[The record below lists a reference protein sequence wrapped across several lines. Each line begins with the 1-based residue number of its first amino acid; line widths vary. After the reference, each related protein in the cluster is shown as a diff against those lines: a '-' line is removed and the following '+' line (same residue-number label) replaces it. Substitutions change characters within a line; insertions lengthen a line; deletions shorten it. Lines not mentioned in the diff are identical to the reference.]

1 MRGNAGKASN
11 VGKVSNA
18 GNAEMTASGK
28 SRPTAGGRGQNL
40 AARANGVIAAAAA
53 HASGRAE
60 PTRAAGP
67 TRGRAAARA
76 TEATRARAATRATEP
91 IRPRAETPAT
101 EATRASAA
109 APASEA
115 TPASETSRALDDRWY
130 AALQARDPRFDGV
143 FFVGVSTTG
152 IYCRPVCVARTPGR
166 DRCAFFTDAAQA
178 ERAGYR
184 ACFRCRPESAPGA
197 APVDA
202 RSRLVRAALARVD
215 AGFLNDGTIE
225 ALAQALGVTDRH
237 LRRVVVEQVGASLVE
252 IAQSR
257 RLAMARRLLADS
269 GLSVAAIAFASGFR
283 SVRRFNALFAQ
294 RYGRAPSRWRRAGT
308 APGTGSNAGR
318 AARPTRMPWSRPPGE
333 GPDLFAGAGAL
344 SLRLSFR
351 QPFHWTDLLAFLGP
365 RAIAGVEQVTAGA
378 YSRTVRMG
386 NDVGL
391 VSVALD
397 PGGGHL
403 RATITPQLVDHL
415 MRIVSRVRVLFDLD
429 ARPDVV
435 AAHLA
440 GDALLGSFVRQ
451 APGLRLPGAFDPFE
465 AAVRAVLGQQ
475 ISVRAAAT
483 LAGRLVARFG
493 QPLPAGVALPAAAG
507 LTHTFPAPAQL
518 AATPVNDLAS
528 IGLPGARAA
537 TLQGLAA
544 LFADGAFLTAM
555 ETGEGDEVAR
565 LLKQVR
571 GIGDWTAA
579 YLAMRALHDPD
590 AFPAGD
596 LGVRKALGGLALK
609 EAQARAEAWR
619 PWRAYAVMHLWGSLG
634 ARPAETKGQ
643 QTPRQAA

>member
-1 MRGNAGKASN
+1 M
-11 VGKVSNA
+11 
-18 GNAEMTASGK
+18 
-28 SRPTAGGRGQNL
+28 TAGGKD
-40 AARANGVIAAAAA
+40 
-53 HASGRAE
+53 
-60 PTRAAGP
+60 
-67 TRGRAAARA
+67 
-76 TEATRARAATRATEP
+76 
-91 IRPRAETPAT
+91 AET
-101 EATRASAA
+101 
-109 APASEA
+109 
-115 TPASETSRALDDRWY
+115 ALPDRWY

-166 DRCAFFTDAAQA
+166 DRCTFFTDAAQA
-178 ERAGYR
+178 EKAGYR
-184 ACFRCRPESAPGA
+184 ACFRCRPETAPGA
-197 APVDA
+197 APIDA

-215 AGFLNDGTIE
+215 AGFLNDGSIE
-225 ALAQALGVTDRH
+225 ALAQSLGVTDRH
-237 LRRVVVEQVGASLVE
+237 LRRVVADEVGASLVE

-269 GLSVAAIAFASGFR
+269 GLPVAAIAFASGFR
-283 SVRRFNALFAQ
+283 SVRRFNALFAR
-294 RYGRAPSRWRRAGT
+294 RYGRAPSRWR
-308 APGTGSNAGR
+308 GTGSAPNGGPRKKGVGAPASGERWGR
-318 AARPTRMPWSRPPGE
+318 E
-333 GPDLFAGAGAL
+333 QEFFADAGAL

-351 QPFHWTDLLAFLGP
+351 SPLHWGDLLAFLGP
-365 RAIAGVEQVTAGA
+365 RAIAGVEKVAAGA
-378 YSRTVRMG
+378 YSRTVRAG
-386 NDVGL
+386 KDVGL
-391 VSVALD
+391 LSVAMD

-403 RATITPQLVDHL
+403 RATITPPLIDHL
-415 MRIVSRVRVLFDLD
+415 MRIVSRLRVLFDLD

-440 GDALLGSFVRQ
+440 GDALLGPFVRQ

-493 QPLPAGVALPAAAG
+493 RPLPAGPLALPDG
-507 LTHTFPAPAQL
+507 LTHTFPTPDEL
-518 AATPVNDLAS
+518 AATPASELAS

-544 LFADGAFLTAM
+544 LFTDAAFLSAM
-555 ETGEGDEVAR
+555 ETSERDQVAR

-579 YLAMRALHDPD
+579 YLSMRALHDPD

-609 EAQARAEAWR
+609 RVEARAEAWR

-634 ARPAETKGQ
+634 AAAAAKAAGTTGTKVHTND
-643 QTPRQAA
+643 QTKDQHPPRRAA

>member
-1 MRGNAGKASN
+1 MRVQSKLSGSAAKSERGAG
-11 VGKVSNA
+11 
-18 GNAEMTASGK
+18 SG
-28 SRPTAGGRGQNL
+28 S
-40 AARANGVIAAAAA
+40 
-53 HASGRAE
+53 S
-60 PTRAAGP
+60 
-67 TRGRAAARA
+67 AAAR
-76 TEATRARAATRATEP
+76 P
-91 IRPRAETPAT
+91 
-101 EATRASAA
+101 SAA
-109 APASEA
+109 
-115 TPASETSRALDDRWY
+115 DDARWY

-143 FFVGVSTTG
+143 FFVGVTTTG

-166 DRCAFFTDAAQA
+166 SRCAFFTDAAQA
-178 ERAGYR
+178 EKAGYR

-215 AGFLNDGTIE
+215 AGFLNDSSIE
-225 ALAQALGVTDRH
+225 ALARALGVTDRH
-237 LRRVVVEQVGASLVE
+237 LRRVVVDEVGASLVE

-257 RLAMARRLLADS
+257 RLALARRLLADS

-283 SVRRFNALFAQ
+283 SVRRFNALFAK

-308 APGTGSNAGR
+308 DPQARLPARAGD
-318 AARPTRMPWSRPPGE
+318 AGPLGE
-333 GPDLFAGAGAL
+333 GAL

-351 QPFHWTDLLAFLGP
+351 QPLHWADLLAFLGP
-365 RAIAGVEQVTAGA
+365 RAIAGVERVVDGA
-378 YSRTVRMG
+378 YCRTVRAG
-386 NDVGL
+386 NDVG
-391 VSVALD
+391 VVHVAMD
-397 PGGGHL
+397 AGGGHL
-403 RATITPQLVDHL
+403 RATIAPELVDHL
-415 MRIVSRVRVLFDLD
+415 MWIVARLRVLFDLD

-435 AAHLA
+435 AGHLA
-440 GDALLGSFVRQ
+440 GDPLLRPFVRQ
-451 APGLRLPGAFDPFE
+451 LPGLRLPGAFDPFE

-493 QPLPAGVALPAAAG
+493 RPLQAAAG
-507 LTHTFPAPAQL
+507 PLGLTHAFPTPSEL

-544 LFADGAFLTAM
+544 LFADAAFLAAM
-555 ETGEGDEVAR
+555 ETGEREEVAR

-579 YLAMRALHDPD
+579 YLSMRALHDPD

-609 EAQARAEAWR
+609 DAEARAAAWR

-634 ARPAETKGQ
+634 APPAPSKDQLSPPG
-643 QTPRQAA
+643 AA

>member
-1 MRGNAGKASN
+1 MSENGEIGRRFGAKQDGGATMKGQAKSSDGARGAVDDA
-11 VGKVSNA
+11 
-18 GNAEMTASGK
+18 TA
-28 SRPTAGGRGQNL
+28 
-40 AARANGVIAAAAA
+40 
-53 HASGRAE
+53 
-60 PTRAAGP
+60 
-67 TRGRAAARA
+67 
-76 TEATRARAATRATEP
+76 
-91 IRPRAETPAT
+91 
-101 EATRASAA
+101 
-109 APASEA
+109 
-115 TPASETSRALDDRWY
+115 DRWY

-143 FFVGVSTTG
+143 FFVAVSTTG

-166 DRCAFFTDAAQA
+166 GRCTFFTDAAQA
-178 ERAGYR
+178 EKAGYR

-215 AGFLNDGTIE
+215 AGFLNDGSIE
-225 ALAQALGVTDRH
+225 ALARALGVTDRH
-237 LRRVVVEQVGASLVE
+237 LRRVVADEVGASLVE

-269 GLSVAAIAFASGFR
+269 GLSIAAIAFASGFG
-283 SVRRFNALFAQ
+283 SVRRFNALFAR

-308 APGTGSNAGR
+308 DPK
-318 AARPTRMPWSRPPGE
+318 ARWHVS
-333 GPDLFAGAGAL
+333 GPLGQGAL

-351 QPFHWTDLLAFLGP
+351 PPLHWTELLGFLAP
-365 RAIAGVEQVTAGA
+365 RAIAGVEQVTGGA

-386 NDVGL
+386 PDVGF
-391 VSVALD
+391 VHVAMD
-397 PGGGHL
+397 ASGSYL
-403 RATITPQLVDHL
+403 RATITPDLVEHL
-415 MRIVSRVRVLFDLD
+415 MRIVARLRVLFDLD

-435 AAHLA
+435 AGHLA
-440 GDALLGSFVRQ
+440 GDALLEPFVRQ
-451 APGLRLPGAFDPFE
+451 VPGLRLPGAFDPFE

-493 QPLPAGVALPAAAG
+493 RALPAGALAG
-507 LTHTFPAPAQL
+507 LTHAFPTPTEL
-518 AATPVNDLAS
+518 AATPVAELAS

-544 LFADGAFLTAM
+544 LFTDAAFLTAM
-555 ETGEGDEVAR
+555 ETGERDEVAG

-579 YLAMRALHDPD
+579 YLSMRALHDPD

-609 EAQARAEAWR
+609 DAETRAQAWR
-619 PWRAYAVMHLWGSLG
+619 PWRAYAVMHLWGSL
-634 ARPAETKGQ
+634 ASRPAETKAQ
-643 QTPRQAA
+643 VTPRRAA

>member
-1 MRGNAGKASN
+1 M
-11 VGKVSNA
+11 
-18 GNAEMTASGK
+18 
-28 SRPTAGGRGQNL
+28 
-40 AARANGVIAAAAA
+40 
-53 HASGRAE
+53 
-60 PTRAAGP
+60 AAGRNSDGG
-67 TRGRAAARA
+67 TADANA
-76 TEATRARAATRATEP
+76 
-91 IRPRAETPAT
+91 
-101 EATRASAA
+101 
-109 APASEA
+109 
-115 TPASETSRALDDRWY
+115 DRWY

-166 DRCAFFTDAAQA
+166 DRCTFFIDAAQA
-178 ERAGYR
+178 EAAGYR

-215 AGFLNDGTIE
+215 AGFLNDGSID
-225 ALAQALGVTDRH
+225 ALAGALGVTDRH
-237 LRRVVVEQVGASLVE
+237 LRRVVADEVGASLVE

-294 RYGRAPSRWRRAGT
+294 RYGRAPTRWRRAGSVSK
-308 APGTGSNAGR
+308 PRGTQ
-318 AARPTRMPWSRPPGE
+318 PLGE
-333 GPDLFAGAGAL
+333 RGL

-351 QPFHWTDLLAFLGP
+351 PPLHWHDMLAFLGP
-365 RAIAGVEQVTAGA
+365 RAIAGVESVTADA
-378 YSRTVRMG
+378 YSRTVRIG
-386 NDVGL
+386 KDVGL
-391 VSVALD
+391 VHVALD
-397 PGGGHL
+397 AGGGYL
-403 RATITPQLVDHL
+403 RATITPELIEHL
-415 MRIVSRVRVLFDLD
+415 MRIVSRLRVLFDLD

-435 AAHLA
+435 SGHLA
-440 GDALLGSFVRQ
+440 GDALLGPFVRQ
-451 APGLRLPGAFDPFE
+451 VPGLRLPGAFDPFE

-493 QPLPAGVALPAAAG
+493 RPLPGHDVPG
-507 LTHTFPAPAQL
+507 LTHTFPAPAEL
-518 AATPVNDLAS
+518 AATAAKELAS
-528 IGLPGARAA
+528 IGLPQARGA

-544 LFADGAFLTAM
+544 LFTDATFLTAM
-555 ETGEGDEVAR
+555 ETGERDEVAR

-579 YLAMRALHDPD
+579 YLSMRALHDPD

-596 LGVRKALGGLALK
+596 LGVRKALGGLASK
-609 EAQARAEAWR
+609 AAEARAEAWR

-634 ARPAETKGQ
+634 AAARADKDKAKDGDGSDGNDKA
-643 QTPRQAA
+643 TPRRAA